1 MERNLL
7 YPTDAGTPQGAIC
20 SPAIANMAL
29 DGLETRLRTAFPR
42 YVCYVDNNSTPTIA
56 YNLL

>member
-7 YPTDAGTPQGAIC
+7 YPTNAGTPQGAIC

-29 DGLETRLRTAFPR
+29 DGLEARLRTAFPR
-42 YVCYVDNNSTPTIA
+42 YVWNGHTQVCPKV
-56 YNLL
+56 NL